1 MGHGMLT
8 HTVVGHVPFA
18 HAGGVRTPA
27 AVFDRIF
34 TVFLGLGTLV
44 GIVVVSYTLYN
55 AYAYRDTGADSSDTA
70 ADSSGKYER
79 PEMGE
84 LPTGG
89 GGGRKLFLS
98 FGISAF
104 IVLGLIVWTYS
115 TLLYIESGPDS
126 QQVQENALEI
136 DVEGFQFGWSFTY
149 PNGQTNS
156 TLRVPRNEMI
166 LLNVTSRDVFHNFG
180 SPELRFKT
188 DAIPGQHTQTW
199 FVGRQVGSY
208 EAQCY
213 ELCGTGHSY
222 MNTTVEVMARD
233 DFTQWYDGTWA
244 GSNSVRAAND
254 TSPARVTGGA

>member
-1 MGHGMLT
+1 MIA
-8 HTVVGHVPFA
+8 HTVIRHVPLA

-44 GIVVVSYTLYN
+44 GIVVVAYTLYN
-55 AYAYRDTGADSSDTA
+55 AYAYRDTGAGRSA
-70 ADSSGKYER
+70 ADSGEETYDR

-84 LPTGG
+84 LPTG

-98 FGISAF
+98 FGISAVV
-104 IVLGLIVWTYS
+104 VLSLIVWTYS
-115 TLLYIESGPDS
+115 TLLYIETGPDN
-126 QQVQENALEI
+126 QVVQENAIEV
-136 DVEGFQFGWSFTY
+136 DVEGFQFGWAFTY
-149 PNGQTNS
+149 PSGQTTS
-156 TLRVPRNEMI
+156 TTLRVPRNEMI
-166 LLNVTSRDVFHNFG
+166 TLNVTSRDVFHNFG

-208 EAQCY
+208 EANCY

-222 MNTTVEVMARD
+222 MNATVEVMPRD
-233 DFTQWYDGTWA
+233 EFYEWYNGTGTNQTNSGAALA
-244 GSNSVRAAND
+244 G
-254 TSPARVTGGA
+254 GGA

>member
-1 MGHGMLT
+1 MLI
-8 HTVVGHVPFA
+8 HTVIRHLPIA

-44 GIVVVSYTLYN
+44 GIVVVVYTLYN
-55 AYAYRDTGADSSDTA
+55 AYAYRDTGADA
-70 ADSSGKYER
+70 AGDDGGGKYER

-89 GGGRKLFLS
+89 GGGKKLFLS
-98 FGISAF
+98 FGISAV
-104 IVLGLIVWTYS
+104 IVLLLIGWTYS
-115 TLLYIESGPDS
+115 TLLYIETGPDS

-136 DVEGFQFGWSFTY
+136 DVEGYQFGWSFTY

-166 LLNVTSRDVFHNFG
+166 MLNVTSRDVFHNIG

-188 DAIPGQHTQTW
+188 DAIPGQQTRTW

-208 EAQCY
+208 EANCY

-222 MNTTVEVMARD
+222 MNTTIEVMPRD
-233 DFTQWYDGTWA
+233 EFDQWYGSRWA
-244 GSNSVRAAND
+244 GSNGTGAAND
-254 TSPARVTGGA
+254 TSAARVSGGA